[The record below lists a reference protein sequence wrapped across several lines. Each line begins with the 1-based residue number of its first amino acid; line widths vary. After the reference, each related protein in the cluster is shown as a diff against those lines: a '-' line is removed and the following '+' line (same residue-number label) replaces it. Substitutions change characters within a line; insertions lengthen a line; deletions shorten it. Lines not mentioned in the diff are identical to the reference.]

1 MSGGKSVIVLT
12 PNGRRQTVKVT
23 PNTTILQVLE
33 EVCHK
38 HGFQAEEYDIKHHN
52 HVLDLT
58 SAIRFSGLPNNAQLE
73 MAPIAK
79 QRKESEVTVALQS
92 ESGSRNMGS
101 FVPTDNLWD
110 IVQKLCPEGTDI
122 SSNPVVIYMRS
133 EVVGVQKLRETTL
146 RNLGITGGRAMLRLI
161 QRAPEELQY
170 QANVS
175 APLAHRSVEPVTK
188 KAPEIAKSPPEQL
201 KLSPKELKPHKETS
215 KTVESAIR
223 NVTSADMEGCVHS
236 TDVTNVQ
243 QVTTTKIEEKKENQD
258 IFIDS
263 QRCTENK
270 TKKIDRDDALKMDVP
285 VDREAAPTT
294 PHCADPGPEP
304 VEEELILL
312 GDRNA
317 IAFNSA
323 CVQSAVYDDLPDDF
337 FDLTV
342 EDARILLRDIKRRRA
357 ELEDAPITTS
367 AMRELEA
374 SKQVL
379 NNLGRYKKSVI
390 RIYFPDQ
397 LVLQGTFA
405 PHETV
410 STVAQFV
417 RGFLCD
423 PELQFY
429 LFTAPPKQVLSD
441 DLHLVEAGLIP
452 SAVIHFGSEKPAGDG
467 SYLKPDIMNRLTS
480 PNAALNIASRHR
492 ATPHVTQNRETV
504 NTDKPSTSGTQPHHS
519 KENPVHKSSQR
530 AATVSSDIHPNKIP
544 KWFKPL

>member
-1 MSGGKSVIVLT
+1 MSSGKSVIVLT

-33 EVCHK
+33 EVCRK
-38 HGFQAEEYDIKHHN
+38 HGFKAEEYDIKHHN
-52 HVLDLT
+52 HVMDLT

-133 EVVGVQKLRETTL
+133 EVVGVQKLKETTL
-146 RNLGITGGRAMLRLI
+146 RHLGITGGRAMLRLI
-161 QRAPEELQY
+161 QRAPEELQH

-175 APLAHRSVEPVTK
+175 APLPHRPVESAIK
-188 KAPEIAKSPPEQL
+188 KVPETVKSQAEQL
-201 KLSPKELKPHKETS
+201 KLTPKELNTHMETS
-215 KTVESAIR
+215 GIVESSVR
-223 NVTSADMEGCVHS
+223 CTSAEKEGYMHS
-236 TDVTNVQ
+236 SDVSNVQ
-243 QVTTTKIEEKKENQD
+243 EEKNGDKVKV
-258 IFIDS
+258 IDP
-263 QRCTENK
+263 QRCAESK
-270 TKKIDRDDALKMDVP
+270 TKKIDVDDAMKMDVS
-285 VDREAAPTT
+285 VDREPPITT
-294 PHCADPGPEP
+294 TYCADPGPQP
-304 VEEELILL
+304 VEEEVILL

-337 FDLTV
+337 FELTV
-342 EDARILLRDIKRRRA
+342 EDARVLLRDIKRRRA

-379 NNLGRYKKSVI
+379 NNLSRYKKSVI

-410 STVAQFV
+410 GSVAQFV

-423 PELQFY
+423 PELHFY

-441 DLHLVEAGLIP
+441 DLHIVEAGLIP

-480 PNAALNIASRHR
+480 PRAALNIASRHR
-492 ATPHVTQNRETV
+492 PTPYITQNRETV
-504 NTDKPSTSGTQPHHS
+504 NVDRPSTSGTQPHHS
-519 KENPVHKSSQR
+519 KEKSHHKSNQR
-530 AATVSSDIHPNKIP
+530 PATVSSDTQPNKIP